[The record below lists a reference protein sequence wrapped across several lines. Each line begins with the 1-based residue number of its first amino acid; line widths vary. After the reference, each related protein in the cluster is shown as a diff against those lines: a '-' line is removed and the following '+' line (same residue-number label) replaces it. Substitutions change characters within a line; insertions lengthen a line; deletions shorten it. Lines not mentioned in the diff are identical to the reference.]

1 MGGATALGLEAEVGT
16 LEVGK
21 RADLAIFDV
30 DPSLDRVERSLVEDG
45 AGQCVG
51 TIVGGEVRWQ
61 SRRFD

>member
-1 MGGATALGLEAEVGT
+1 
-16 LEVGK
+16 VGK